1 MKNIIHIITMPT
13 STKATAAIISGLEVN
28 PEKDVYFA
36 KPKVNDKGGKNI
48 GVLNAHTKKSFHMST
63 PLMLTWGL
71 NENEPFDGKSG
82 PKTYDFTLQ
91 FPNEEYSSDA
101 TQKFLKN
108 FKALEQFIKDSAV
121 ENSRDWLGK
130 AKMTA
135 EVVDALWSPMVK
147 YPKDQET
154 GDFDSS
160 RQPQV
165 RVKVPFWDGEF
176 NVEIYDPDQKLLFP
190 NDNGVELK
198 DLITKGSQMATVL
211 QCGGVWVASGKFGV
225 TWRLF
230 QAVVKPKESL
240 KGKCHIALAKE
251 EKEKLLSESD
261 PVEDDKEKEKVVAV
275 VDSEEEEEEEEV
287 ASAPAPAVPEAEE
300 EEEEEEV
307 PAPPPPPEKKKRV
320 VKKKGAG
327 SE

>member
-1 MKNIIHIITMPT
+1 MPT
-13 STKATAAIISGLEVN
+13 STKATAAIISGLDVN

-48 GVLNAHTKKSFHMST
+48 GVLNAHTKKSFHLST

-91 FPNEEYSSDA
+91 FPNNEYSSEA
-101 TQKFLKN
+101 TTTFLKN
-108 FKALEQFIKDSAV
+108 FKALEQHIKDSAV
-121 ENSRDWLGK
+121 ENSRDWLGR
-130 AKMTA
+130 AKMTS

-154 GDFDSS
+154 GDFDYS

-176 NVEIYDPDQKLLFP
+176 NVEIYDPDEKLLFP
-190 NDNGVELK
+190 NENGVELK

-230 QAVVKPKESL
+230 QAVVKPKETL
-240 KGKCHIALAKE
+240 KGKCHISLGKE
-251 EKEKLLSESD
+251 DKEKLLAQVESD
-261 PVEDDKEKEKVVAV
+261 EDVKEKEKVVVVEDSDEEEETVVSAPAV
-275 VDSEEEEEEEEV
+275 AEPEVEEEEEDEVEEV
-287 ASAPAPAVPEAEE
+287 K
-300 EEEEEEV
+300 EV
-307 PAPPPPPEKKKRV
+307 PAPPPVQEKKKRV
-320 VKKKGAG
+320 VKKKGG
-327 SE
+327 E

>member
-1 MKNIIHIITMPT
+1 MPT
-13 STKATAAIISGLEVN
+13 TTKATAAIISGLEVN
-28 PEKDVYFA
+28 PKNDVHFA

-71 NENEPFDGKSG
+71 NENDPFDGKSG

-91 FPNEEYSSDA
+91 FPNQEYSSE
-101 TQKFLKN
+101 TTSKFLEN
-108 FKALEQFIKDSAV
+108 FKAFEQFIKDSAV

-130 AKMTA
+130 AKMTP

-154 GDFDSS
+154 GDFDYS

-176 NVEIYDPDQKLLFP
+176 NVEIYDPEQKLLFP
-190 NDNGVELK
+190 NENGVELK
-198 DLITKGSQMATVL
+198 DLITKGCQVATVL

-240 KGKCHIALAKE
+240 KGKCHISLGKE
-251 EKEKLLSESD
+251 EKEKLLAQTE
-261 PVEDDKEKEKVVAV
+261 PEHEEKEKVVAV
-275 VDSEEEEEEEEV
+275 VDSDEDEEEENMVEVPSVAETVVEPEEEEEEEEEV
-287 ASAPAPAVPEAEE
+287 VSSPP
-300 EEEEEEV
+300 
-307 PAPPPPPEKKKRV
+307 PPPPPEKKKRV
-320 VKKKGAG
+320 VKKKLQ
-327 SE
+327 E

>member
-1 MKNIIHIITMPT
+1 MPT

-147 YPKDQET
+147 YPKDQES
-154 GDFDSS
+154 GEFDYS

-190 NDNGVELK
+190 NENGVELK

-211 QCGGVWVASGKFGV
+211 QCGGVWVASGKFGL
-225 TWRLF
+225 TLRLF

-261 PVEDDKEKEKVVAV
+261 PVEEDKEKEKVVAV
-275 VDSEEEEEEEEV
+275 VDSDEEEEEEV
-287 ASAPAPAVPEAEE
+287 ASTPASAVPEPEE
-300 EEEEEEV
+300 EEELEV

-320 VKKKGAG
+320 VKKKGA
-327 SE
+327 E

>member
-1 MKNIIHIITMPT
+1 MPT
-13 STKATAAIISGLEVN
+13 TTKATTAIISGLEVN
-28 PEKDVYFA
+28 PKNDVHFA

-91 FPNEEYSSDA
+91 FPNQEYSSEA
-101 TQKFLKN
+101 TSKFLEN
-108 FKALEQFIKDSAV
+108 FKAFEQYIKDAAV

-130 AKMTA
+130 AKMTP

-154 GDFDSS
+154 GEFDFS

-165 RVKVPFWDGEF
+165 RVKVPFWDGQF
-176 NVEIYDPDQKLLFP
+176 NVEIYDPEQKLLFP
-190 NDNGVELK
+190 NENGLELK

-240 KGKCHIALAKE
+240 KGKCHISLGKE
-251 EKEKLLSESD
+251 EKEKLLSQVESD
-261 PVEDDKEKEKVVAV
+261 ED
-275 VDSEEEEEEEEV
+275 
-287 ASAPAPAVPEAEE
+287 
-300 EEEEEEV
+300 
-307 PAPPPPPEKKKRV
+307 
-320 VKKKGAG
+320 VKKK
-327 SE
+327 

>member
-1 MKNIIHIITMPT
+1 MPT

-28 PEKDVYFA
+28 PESDVYFA

-48 GVLNAHTKKSFHMST
+48 GVLNAHTRKSFHLST

-91 FPNEEYSSDA
+91 FPNDEYSSEA
-101 TQKFLKN
+101 TTTFLKN
-108 FKALEQFIKDSAV
+108 FKGFEQYIKKSAV
-121 ENSRDWLGK
+121 ENSREWLGK
-130 AKMTA
+130 AKMTS

-154 GDFDSS
+154 GEFDYS

-190 NDNGVELK
+190 NENGVELK

-211 QCGGVWVASGKFGV
+211 QCGGIWVASGKFGV

-240 KGKCHIALAKE
+240 KGKCHISLGKE
-251 EKEKLLSESD
+251 DKEKLLAQSESD
-261 PVEDDKEKEKVVAV
+261 EDVKDKEKVVV
-275 VDSEEEEEEEEV
+275 VEDSDEEEDEKEV
-287 ASAPAPAVPEAEE
+287 AAEVPAEEAAEVAAEVEAEE
-300 EEEEEEV
+300 EEEEVKEV
-307 PAPPPPPEKKKRV
+307 VAPPPVEKKKRV
-320 VKKKGAG
+320 VKKKGG
-327 SE
+327 D

>member
-1 MKNIIHIITMPT
+1 MKNIIYIITMPT

-91 FPNEEYSSDA
+91 FPNEEYSLDA

-154 GDFDSS
+154 GEFDYS

-251 EKEKLLSESD
+251 EKEKLLSETD

-287 ASAPAPAVPEAEE
+287 ASAPAPAVPEPEE
-300 EEEEEEV
+300 EEEGEVEV

-320 VKKKGAG
+320 VKKKGA
-327 SE
+327 E

>member
-1 MKNIIHIITMPT
+1 MPT
-13 STKATAAIISGLEVN
+13 TTKTTAAIISGLEVN

-71 NENEPFDGKSG
+71 NENDPFDGKSG

-91 FPNEEYSSDA
+91 FPNQEYSSEA
-101 TQKFLKN
+101 TQTFLKN
-108 FKALEQFIKDSAV
+108 FKAFEQYIKASAV

-130 AKMTA
+130 AKMTS

-147 YPKDQET
+147 YPKDPET
-154 GDFDSS
+154 GDFDYS

-176 NVEIYDPDQKLLFP
+176 NVEIYDPDQKVLFP
-190 NDNGVELK
+190 NENGVELK

-211 QCGGVWVASGKFGV
+211 QCGGIWVASGKFGV

-240 KGKCHIALAKE
+240 KGKCHISLCKE
-251 EKEKLLSESD
+251 DKDKLLAQSD
-261 PVEDDKEKEKVVAV
+261 SVDDEKEKEKVVAV
-275 VDSEEEEEEEEV
+275 VDSDEEEEVEPVAAPSSAEPEEEEEEEEEV
-287 ASAPAPAVPEAEE
+287 E
-300 EEEEEEV
+300 
-307 PAPPPPPEKKKRV
+307 APPPPPPTVAVPEKKKRV
-320 VKKKGAG
+320 VKKKGA
-327 SE
+327 E

>member
-1 MKNIIHIITMPT
+1 MPA
-13 STKATAAIISGLEVN
+13 STKVTTAIISGLEVE

-48 GVLNAHTKKSFHMST
+48 GVLNAHTKKSFHLST

-71 NENEPFDGKSG
+71 NENDPFDGKVG

-91 FPNEEYSSDA
+91 FPNNEYSSEA
-101 TQKFLKN
+101 TTTFLEN
-108 FKALEQFIKDSAV
+108 FKNLEKYIKKAAV
-121 ENSRDWLGK
+121 ENSREWLGK
-130 AKMTA
+130 AKMTS

-147 YPKDQET
+147 YPKDPET
-154 GDFDSS
+154 GEFDYT

-190 NDNGVELK
+190 NPNGVELK
-198 DLITKGSQMATVL
+198 DLVTKGSQMATVL

-240 KGKCHIALAKE
+240 KGKCHILLGKE
-251 EKEKLLSESD
+251 DKDKLLSQADSD
-261 PVEDDKEKEKVVAV
+261 EEVKQKEKTVVV
-275 VDSEEEEEEEEV
+275 ENSDEEEEHPNNEEEEEEEDAEEE
-287 ASAPAPAVPEAEE
+287 EAEE
-300 EEEEEEV
+300 EESV
-307 PAPPPPPEKKKRV
+307 KKVATPPPPPEKKKRV
-320 VKKKGAG
+320 VRKKGG
-327 SE
+327 D

>member
-1 MKNIIHIITMPT
+1 MPT
-13 STKATAAIISGLEVN
+13 STKATAAIISGLEVK

-63 PLMLTWGL
+63 PIMLTWGL

-147 YPKDQET
+147 YPKDQVT
-154 GDFDSS
+154 GEFDYS

-190 NDNGVELK
+190 NENGVELK
-198 DLITKGSQMATVL
+198 DLITKGGQMATVL

-275 VDSEEEEEEEEV
+275 VDSDEEEEEDV
-287 ASAPAPAVPEAEE
+287 ASAPASAVPEPEE
-300 EEEEEEV
+300 EEELEV

-320 VKKKGAG
+320 VKKKGA
-327 SE
+327 E

>member
-1 MKNIIHIITMPT
+1 MPT

-36 KPKVNDKGGKNI
+36 KPKVNDKGGKSI
-48 GVLNAHTKKSFHMST
+48 GLLNAHTKKSFHLST

-71 NENEPFDGKSG
+71 NENDPFDGKTG

-91 FPNEEYSSDA
+91 FPNGEYSSEA
-101 TQKFLKN
+101 TTTFLKN
-108 FKALEQFIKDSAV
+108 FKALEQHIKDSAV
-121 ENSRDWLGK
+121 ENSRDWLGR
-130 AKMTA
+130 AKMTS

-154 GDFDSS
+154 GEFDYS

-165 RVKVPFWDGEF
+165 RVKVPVWDGEF
-176 NVEIYDPDQKLLFP
+176 NVEIYDPNEKRLFP
-190 NDNGVELK
+190 NENGVELK
-198 DLITKGSQMATVL
+198 DLITKGSQMATLL

-240 KGKCHIALAKE
+240 KGKCHISLAKE
-251 EKEKLLSESD
+251 DKEKLLAQTESD
-261 PVEDDKEKEKVVAV
+261 EDVREKLADLKAVVVEDSD
-275 VDSEEEEEEEEV
+275 DEEETV
-287 ASAPAPAVPEAEE
+287 VSAPAAAAEVEAEE
-300 EEEEEEV
+300 EEEDEV
-307 PAPPPPPEKKKRV
+307 KEVSAPPPPPEKKKRV
-320 VKKKGAG
+320 VKKKEAVA
-327 SE
+327 SAP

>member
-1 MKNIIHIITMPT
+1 MPT

-48 GVLNAHTKKSFHMST
+48 GVLNAHTKKSFHLST

-71 NENEPFDGKSG
+71 NENDPFDGKSG

-91 FPNEEYSSDA
+91 FPNDEYASEA
-101 TQKFLKN
+101 TTTFLKN
-108 FKALEQFIKDSAV
+108 FKAFEQHIKDSAV

-130 AKMTA
+130 AKMTS

-154 GDFDSS
+154 GEFDYS

-176 NVEIYDPDQKLLFP
+176 NVEIYDPEQKLLFP
-190 NDNGVELK
+190 NEAGVDLK

-240 KGKCHIALAKE
+240 KGKCHISLGKE
-251 EKEKLLSESD
+251 DKEKLLAQTESD
-261 PVEDDKEKEKVVAV
+261 EDVREKLNDLKAVVVEDSDDEEEAV
-275 VDSEEEEEEEEV
+275 V
-287 ASAPAPAVPEAEE
+287 SAPAAAAEVEAEE
-300 EEEEEEV
+300 EEEDEV
-307 PAPPPPPEKKKRV
+307 KEVSAPPPPPEKKKRV
-320 VKKKGAG
+320 VKKKEAAA
-327 SE
+327 SAQ